1 MAKKKSVEPRV
12 VTPGEADPRHN
23 WERPIQAPG
32 RMQVDFE
39 ERVDFRGLHAYR
51 LARVRQ
57 ALAPSGLGAL
67 LCFDQHNIRYTT
79 GTVIGE
85 WARDKLTRWSLLAG
99 SGHPYVW
106 DFGSAAKHHRLHAPW
121 LEATHCLAGMVGLRG
136 AVSPKAE
143 LFRSAAAEIKAILVA
158 EGVARM
164 PLGIDLVEPPFL
176 FELQRLGLEIRDG
189 QQVMLDARQIKSA
202 DEIAIM
208 REAGL
213 VVHEVL
219 EELAKISEPGIT
231 LDELDAVAKRETE
244 KRGAACAFIGLYGF
258 PKHICISVNEQVVHG
273 IPGKRRLVEGDL
285 VKLDHGAVVRGWY
298 GDAART
304 VSVGKVTPE
313 AQKLADATR
322 ESLEAAIRA
331 MVPGNRISDIGA
343 AVQGVIEPHGYGIVR
358 DYVGHGIGKRP
369 HEDPQVPNYGPALWT
384 RGQFNPRLRAGMV
397 LAVEPMINA
406 GTHEVRTLSD
416 GWTVVTKDGKN
427 SAHFEHTIAV
437 TEKGPVVLTGPA

>member
-1 MAKKKSVEPRV
+1 
-12 VTPGEADPRHN
+12 
-23 WERPIQAPG
+23 
-32 RMQVDFE
+32 
-39 ERVDFRGLHAYR
+39 
-51 LARVRQ
+51 
-57 ALAPSGLGAL
+57 
-67 LCFDQHNIRYTT
+67 
-79 GTVIGE
+79 
-85 WARDKLTRWSLLAG
+85 
-99 SGHPYVW
+99 
-106 DFGSAAKHHRLHAPW
+106 
-121 LEATHCLAGMVGLRG
+121 VGI
-136 AVSPKAE
+136 
-143 LFRSAAAEIKAILVA
+143 EIKS
-158 EGVARM
+158 
-164 PLGIDLVEPPFL
+164 
-176 FELQRLGLEIRDG
+176 Q
-189 QQVMLDARQIKSA
+189 

-219 EELAKISEPGIT
+219 AELAKISEPGIT

-258 PKHICISVNEQVVHG
+258 PKHICISVNDQVVHG
-273 IPGKRRLVEGDL
+273 IPGKRKLLDGDL

-304 VSVGKVTPE
+304 VPVGKVTAE
-313 AQKLADATR
+313 AQKLVDATR

-384 RGQFNPRLRAGMV
+384 RGQPNPRLRAGMV

-406 GTHEVRTLSD
+406 GTHEVRTLGD

-437 TEKGPVVLTGPA
+437 TEDGPVVLTSGR